1 MILKMLLER
10 LNIQLDIQA
19 RLLFL
24 CLCVATPLLV
34 LGSYIIWQDHHTLNN
49 EARQATQF
57 EAAIAV
63 RTMERFLNDQKDT
76 LSALASLPQIKNL
89 DKSQAQL
96 LLQSARDTESCWQA
110 VYLVNPQGEF
120 LAKTSSA
127 SNAGTATKVLPPTK
141 QLPTAK
147 ALPANKAQAPSNTLR
162 EQTFFQEIL
171 RRGKT
176 NISGYSQC
184 PLLNTSAILVGA
196 PVYHDKQVV
205 AVLIASI
212 NPKTVLTLFRG
223 LGENN
228 GSVITVCD
236 LQNRVMARTLNN
248 DFWLGKDFSNA
259 RTVRASRKHWRGTL
273 EVIGIADPTPRA
285 YAFDR
290 VPGTGWLVVVGV
302 PTKLIYGPIEHW
314 FDMVSFLAFV
324 AITLAVVLAYIATKH
339 FTGPIND
346 LVREACAI
354 GRGDLS
360 KRVKVSAGG
369 EIGLL
374 GKAFNQMAAN
384 LQMQH
389 EHTLMVE
396 KIAESIRQSLDLD
409 QILNTTVSELGSA
422 LGASRCCLALVGQE
436 QDLDLDSGRF
446 SFDYLW
452 WDTNADGTPLKNR
465 VIRVTKESLLQTI
478 LAQGS
483 ILSLDVLHDK
493 ESEPL
498 FEHNESSPED
508 WASIKSLMACP
519 ISMGN
524 KPLGLILI
532 HQCDTH
538 RTWSEEE
545 QELVQAV
552 AGHVALAMEQ
562 ANLYGKTKSLAE
574 QELLINHIVRAMRGS
589 LDLDVILASVTK
601 ELGEALAVDRCQ
613 IIQPRPE
620 GPLFVSHEYHG
631 TNLEPMTGLN
641 IYMNK
646 LDFNPQGAADSSTS
660 AIFGLS
666 QKETADDKETQ
677 GGGNPAPLVVIS
689 NCREDKNAE
698 PLRDFLS
705 LLDTKSLICAPLY
718 EDNRLL
724 GILMVHQS
732 QYARNWKESERN
744 LIAALADQIAI
755 TISHRQLFAQVKQQ
769 AITDGMTGLYN
780 HIYLKN
786 RLAQEIRRAERKDL
800 PCSLLM
806 IDLDLL
812 KQINDRFGHPIGD
825 TAIRQVAWTLKNV
838 LRSGDTAARYGGEE
852 FAVIL
857 PETPLAEAALI
868 AERLCR
874 KVNEQSIPNVGSI
887 SISIGAATFPE
898 QAASADEL
906 VEKADKAL
914 YLAKRSGRNQICIWS
929 DDEKEPGHL
938 PGQVAES
945 TSQTV

>member
-1 MILKMLLER
+1 MLLKR

-24 CLCVATPLLV
+24 CLGVATPLLV
-34 LGSYIIWQDHHTLNN
+34 LGSYIVWQDHHTLNN

-76 LSALASLPQIKNL
+76 LSALASLPQIKAL
-89 DKSQAQL
+89 DKSQSQTL
-96 LLQSARDTESCWQA
+96 LKSARDTESCWQA
-110 VYLVNPQGEF
+110 VYLVDSHGRFIAAQ
-120 LAKTSSA
+120 
-127 SNAGTATKVLPPTK
+127 
-141 QLPTAK
+141 AK
-147 ALPANKAQAPSNTLR
+147 ALPKQEAKPGPSTKLSEQA
-162 EQTFFQEIL
+162 FFQAIL
-171 RRGKT
+171 KQGKT

-184 PLLNTSAILVGA
+184 PLLISPAILVGA
-196 PVYHDKQVV
+196 PVYQDKQVV

-248 DFWLGKDFSNA
+248 DYWLGKDFSNA
-259 RTVRASRKHWRGTL
+259 RTVRASRKHWRGTF
-273 EVIGIADPTPRA
+273 EAIGIADPTPRA

-324 AITLAVVLAYIATKH
+324 AITLAVVLAYIATRH

-384 LQMQH
+384 LQMKH

-409 QILNTTVSELGSA
+409 QILNTTVSELGKA
-422 LGASRCCLALVGQE
+422 LGASRCCLALVGHE
-436 QDLDLDSGRF
+436 QDIDRF

-452 WDTNADGTPLKNR
+452 WDTEAAGTPLKNR
-465 VIRVTKESLLQTI
+465 TIRVTKESLLQTI

-493 ESEPL
+493 GAEPL
-498 FEHNESSPED
+498 FEHMESSPED

-519 ISMGN
+519 ISMAN

-532 HQCDTH
+532 HQCDSH

-545 QELVQAV
+545 QELMQAV

-574 QELLINHIVRAMRGS
+574 QETLINHIVRAMRS
-589 LDLDVILASVTK
+589 TLDLDVILTNVTK

-620 GPLFVSHEYHG
+620 GPLFVSHEYHRQE
-631 TNLEPMTGLN
+631 LEPMTGLN
-641 IYMNK
+641 IYLNK
-646 LDFNPQGAADSSTS
+646 LNFNPESAEAKADNETLIGLNQV
-660 AIFGLS
+660 AI
-666 QKETADDKETQ
+666 T
-677 GGGNPAPLVVIS
+677 

-705 LLDTKSLICAPLY
+705 LLATKSVICAPLY

-732 QYARNWKESERN
+732 QYERSWKESERN

-786 RLAQEIRRAERKDL
+786 RLAQEIRRAERKDV

-874 KVNEQSIPNVGSI
+874 KVNEQSIPNVGAI
-887 SISIGAATFPE
+887 SISVGAATFPE
-898 QAASADEL
+898 QANGADEL
-906 VEKADKAL
+906 VEIADKAL
-914 YLAKRSGRNQICIWS
+914 YSAKRSGRNQICIWS
-929 DDEKEPGHL
+929 EELEEKEIFYSAK
-938 PGQVAES
+938 QAN
-945 TSQTV
+945 QTAKSPT